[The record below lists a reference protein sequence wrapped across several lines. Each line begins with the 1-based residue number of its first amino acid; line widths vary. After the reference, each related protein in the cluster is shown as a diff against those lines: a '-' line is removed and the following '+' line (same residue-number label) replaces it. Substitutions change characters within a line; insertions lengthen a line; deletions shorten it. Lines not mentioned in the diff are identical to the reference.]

1 MIRTNYEMM
10 ISAWA
15 DRVVNKVMA
24 KYCVDILEIDAN
36 QRSAG
41 NGLLGLEMRIKTDL
55 FTFVHRFSQMLQ
67 VIVFNIPLGFANEDK
82 IYK

>member
-10 ISAWA
+10 ISAWS

-24 KYCVDILEIDAN
+24 KYCIDILEIDAN

-41 NGLLGLEMRIKTDL
+41 NSLLGLEMRIKSDL
-55 FTFVHRFSQMLQ
+55 FTFVQRF
-67 VIVFNIPLGFANEDK
+67 A
-82 IYK
+82 